1 MLCIMLADM
10 SYRDNLW
17 LVYMK
22 NFAQFLKNAQPR
34 AEPVKI
40 AIIDDGINTAL
51 GIFENRIH
59 SGDSFYD
66 PTLDSFHGRR
76 GVYYVPSG
84 RHGTLMAQLICDI
97 CPVVKLFI
105 AQLQATPGKEQ
116 QRSFST
122 QSAVDVRKKPIPK
135 KYFLQHSNFNGIGC
149 RMGGRP
155 QG

>member
-1 MLCIMLADM
+1 MPADI

-17 LVYMK
+17 LLYMK
-22 NFAQFLKNAQPR
+22 KFAEFLKNAKPH

-51 GIFENRIH
+51 NVFTDKIH

-97 CPVVKLFI
+97 CPKVKLFV
-105 AQLQATPGKEQ
+105 AQLQAAPGKEQ
-116 QRSFST
+116 QRSFT
-122 QSAVDVRKKPIPK
+122 TRSAVDVRRRQVPRNTLKI
-135 KYFLQHSNFNGIGC
+135 F
-149 RMGGRP
+149 
-155 QG
+155 